1 MFTASIA
8 AYDVMEGVHVSATVT
23 LHPDDPTAPR
33 ERIYHTS
40 VTVRGKGEDDAR
52 RWLRDALVALAEA
65 Q

>member
-23 LHPDDPTAPR
+23 VHPDDPVMPAQ
-33 ERIYHTS
+33 RIYHTV
-40 VTVRGKGEDDAR
+40 VTVKGRGENDAR

>member
-23 LHPDDPTAPR
+23 LHPDDPSSPVQR
-33 ERIYHTS
+33 VYHTA
-40 VTVRGKGEDDAR
+40 VTVKGRGEDDAR
-52 RWLRDALVALAEA
+52 RWLRDALVALAET

>member
-1 MFTASIA
+1 MFTASIS

-23 LHPDDPTAPR
+23 IHPDDPAQKA

-40 VTVRGKGEDDAR
+40 VTVRGRGEDDAR